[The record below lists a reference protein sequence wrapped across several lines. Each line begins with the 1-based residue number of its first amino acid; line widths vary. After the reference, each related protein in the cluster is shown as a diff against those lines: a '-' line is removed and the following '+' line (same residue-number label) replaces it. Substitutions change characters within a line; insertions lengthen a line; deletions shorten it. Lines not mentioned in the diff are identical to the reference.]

1 MHIMEI
7 LKELGKRIAAIRK
20 EQNLTRSELAQ
31 RSGLSARFLA
41 EVEAGRGNLALTRL
55 ADLCEALHV
64 PLSVL
69 ISKLPSATKRNGTKG
84 SVNGEVHAWILSQL
98 NQCTSEQLA
107 ELSLWLATR
116 LNCPKKGIALV
127 GLRGAGKTT
136 IGKKLAKQLRWDFI
150 ELDDL
155 IEKAAGMTLQ
165 NIFEVHGEAYFRKLE
180 YEVLIRFLS
189 ENEKFVLAAG
199 GGMVTQEKT
208 YASVRKHCVTIWLK
222 ADPEDHWNR
231 VLHQDPRPI
240 TNYPNAMEQLQNLL
254 KRRDPLYAQA
264 DLTVNTS
271 AQSMHQSVKQILREI
286 RDYFPAKVSPKKSSL
301 FQVGRASSLAT
312 RKPSK

>member
-1 MHIMEI
+1 MNI
-7 LKELGKRIAAIRK
+7 LKELGGGVQAIRR
-20 EQNLTRSELAQ
+20 EQGWTRAQLAK

-55 ADLCEALHV
+55 TDLCNALHV

-69 ISKLPSATKRNGTKG
+69 ISKLPSAGIINGNK
-84 SVNGEVHAWILSQL
+84 SAANREVYAGILSQL
-98 NQCTSEQLA
+98 NQCTPEQLS
-107 ELSLWLATR
+107 ELSLWLASC
-116 LNCPKKGIALV
+116 LHSPKRGIALV

-136 IGKKLAKQLRWDFI
+136 IGKKLAKELGWDFI

-189 ENEKFVLAAG
+189 ENEEFVLAAG

-208 YASVRKHCVTIWLK
+208 YASLQKHCVTIWLK
-222 ADPEDHWNR
+222 ADPQDHWNR

-240 TNYPNAMEQLQNLL
+240 TNYPNAMQQLQNLL
-254 KRRDPLYAQA
+254 KRRESLYAQA
-264 DLTVNTS
+264 DITVNTS
-271 AQSMHQSVKQILREI
+271 SQSPGVSMKQILREL
-286 RDYFPAKVSPKKSSL
+286 RDYFPANVSPKKSPL
-301 FQVGRASSLAT
+301 FHEGETSSFAT